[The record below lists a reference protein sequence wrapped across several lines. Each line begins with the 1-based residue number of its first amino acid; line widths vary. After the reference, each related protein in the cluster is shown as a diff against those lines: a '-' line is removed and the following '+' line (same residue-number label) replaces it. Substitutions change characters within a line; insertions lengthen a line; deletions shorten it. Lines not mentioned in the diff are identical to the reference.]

1 MKRALLTRREH
12 FLGTVRNL
20 GKVLEP
26 WALRCRARP
35 EFLPA
40 CEGGGAACQNH
51 DAKLCPSPSGPD
63 KRDTPALLIAQEIFT
78 KWLPGRWRTSFFN
91 SSEKRVEET
100 VWLDSPERS
109 MIVSMCVSSSPR
121 AV

>member
-40 CEGGGAACQNH
+40 CEGGGLLVRTMTLNFAQAPPVQT
-51 DAKLCPSPSGPD
+51 SG
-63 KRDTPALLIAQEIFT
+63 TLLHF
-78 KWLPGRWRTSFFN
+78 S
-91 SSEKRVEET
+91 
-100 VWLDSPERS
+100 
-109 MIVSMCVSSSPR
+109 
-121 AV
+121 